1 VTWFAFYD
9 TSAVNANALSLAL
22 LRAFCFNTTMHTKI
36 KIGISACL
44 LGKNVRYDGGNR
56 LEQGLLDA
64 LGPLVEWVP
73 LCPEVAV
80 GMSVPREPMQLVELG
95 GRTRLITIGK
105 KIDQTDAFLSRAAV
119 LLMQLEQ
126 EGVRGFVFK
135 ARSPSCGIRDVPLF
149 SEAGEVLGKRSG
161 LFTEAVRCRFP
172 SVLLEDEEQMRDS
185 GIRAAFLEK
194 LGA

>member
-1 VTWFAFYD
+1 
-9 TSAVNANALSLAL
+9 
-22 LRAFCFNTTMHTKI
+22 MHTKI

-56 LEQGLLDA
+56 LEQSLLDA

-73 LCPEVAV
+73 LCPEVAA
-80 GMSVPREPMQLVELG
+80 GMSVPREPMQLVEHG
-95 GRTRLITIGK
+95 GRTHLITIGK
-105 KIDQTDAFLSRAAV
+105 KIDRTDAFLSRATV

-149 SEAGEVLGKRSG
+149 SETGEVLGKRSG
-161 LFTEAVRCRFP
+161 LFTDAVCCRFP
-172 SVLLEDEEQMRDS
+172 FVLLEDEEQMRDP

-194 LGA
+194 LLD